1 MLVSLIAAAMGG
13 RYQRLAFAA
22 VLIVGAC
29 FFFGMIVA
37 VVTSHPL
44 W

>member
-29 FFFGMIVA
+29 FFFGMIIA
-37 VVTSHPL
+37 VVTSHSL